1 MFTAG
6 KDTFFMLYLKFQ
18 ITGIEYMKRVLLAGA
33 ALALCVMVDAQE
45 IKSPKLGKRLSS
57 QQVVEYLAHDAL
69 QGRDGG
75 TRGDTLASD
84 FILGQLEKLGL
95 NPHKH
100 PFTVKRGNINT
111 FNVYGSIP
119 GRSGKYIVVGAH
131 YDHLG
136 MGGQGSGSRRPDTLA
151 VHNGA
156 DDNASGVA
164 GVLHLAKHFA
174 KRKDLQHGIIF
185 AAFGAEERGI
195 VGSKN
200 MVENLHEL
208 ELSGRKGVSVNDI
221 VAMVNFD
228 MIGRLR
234 GKAITLGGTGT
245 AKEMDA
251 IIAGASHRMGNAL
264 KITRSEQGHGPSDH
278 SAFYAKNIPVFY
290 LTTGGTE
297 DYHTPDDDSHKIN
310 FGGLDSVATFAALLV
325 EQVQGYPEGL
335 TFTET
340 AAPAASPMRGGFKVS
355 LGLMPDVT
363 GQVENGLRA
372 EIIVKGK
379 PAYKAG
385 MKNGDVIIQVND
397 IAIKDIQ
404 VYMQALGT
412 LKKGDLVKV
421 KVLREGKEMQF
432 DVQL

>member
-1 MFTAG
+1 
-6 KDTFFMLYLKFQ
+6 
-18 ITGIEYMKRVLLAGA
+18 MKRILFFGL
-33 ALALCVMVDAQE
+33 ALALSGGMQAQQ
-45 IKSPKLGKRLSS
+45 IRMPKLGKRLQS
-57 QQVVEYLAHDAL
+57 QKVVEYLANDAL
-69 QGRDGG
+69 AGRDGG
-75 TRGDTLASD
+75 TAGDTLAVD
-84 FILGQLEKLGL
+84 FIAGQLGRLGL
-95 NPHKH
+95 DPHRQ
-100 PFTVKRGNINT
+100 PFNVKKGDVNT

-136 MGGQGSGSRRPDTLA
+136 MGGAMSGSRRPDTLA

-164 GVLHLAKHFA
+164 GVLYLAKYFSG
-174 KRKDLQHGIIF
+174 KKNLEHGIIF

-195 VGSKN
+195 VGSKHF
-200 MVENLHEL
+200 VENLEGL
-208 ELSGRKGVSVNDI
+208 ELQGGKGISQKDI

-251 IIAGASHRMGNAL
+251 IIAGASHEFGNAL
-264 KITRSEQGHGPSDH
+264 KVTRSEQGHGPSDH

-297 DYHTPDDDSHKIN
+297 EYHTPDDDAHLLN
-310 FGGLDSVATFAALLV
+310 YGGLDSVATFAALLV
-325 EQVQGYPEGL
+325 EQMQGYPGGL

-340 AAPAASPMRGGFKVS
+340 AAPEASPMRGGFKVS

-372 EIIVKGK
+372 EIVVKGK

-385 MKNGDVIIQVND
+385 MKNGDIIVQVND

-421 KVLREGKEMQF
+421 KVLREGKEMFF

>member
-1 MFTAG
+1 
-6 KDTFFMLYLKFQ
+6 
-18 ITGIEYMKRVLLAGA
+18 MKRILFFGL
-33 ALALCVMVDAQE
+33 ALALSGGMQAQQ
-45 IKSPKLGKRLSS
+45 IRMPKLGKRLQS
-57 QQVVEYLAHDAL
+57 QKVVEYLANDAL
-69 QGRDGG
+69 AGRDGG
-75 TRGDTLASD
+75 TEGDTLAVD
-84 FILGQLEKLGL
+84 FIAGQLGKLRL
-95 NPHKH
+95 DPHRQ
-100 PFTVKRGNINT
+100 PFNVKKGDVNT

-136 MGGQGSGSRRPDTLA
+136 MGGAMSGSRRPDTLA

-164 GVLHLAKHFA
+164 GVLYLAKYFSG
-174 KRKDLQHGIIF
+174 KKNLEHGIIF

-195 VGSKN
+195 VGSKHF
-200 MVENLHEL
+200 VENLEGL
-208 ELSGRKGVSVNDI
+208 ELQGGKGISQKDI

-251 IIAGASHRMGNAL
+251 IIAGASHEFGNAL
-264 KITRSEQGHGPSDH
+264 KVTRSEQGHGPSDH

-297 DYHTPDDDSHKIN
+297 EYHTPDDDAHLLN
-310 FGGLDSVATFAALLV
+310 YGGLDSVATFAALLV
-325 EQVQGYPEGL
+325 EQMQGYPGGL

-340 AAPAASPMRGGFKVS
+340 AAPEASPMRGGFKVS

-372 EIIVKGK
+372 EIVVKGK

-385 MKNGDVIIQVND
+385 MKNGDVIVQVND

-421 KVLREGKEMQF
+421 KVLREGKEMFF

>member
-1 MFTAG
+1 
-6 KDTFFMLYLKFQ
+6 
-18 ITGIEYMKRVLLAGA
+18 MKSVLVLG
-33 ALALCVMVDAQE
+33 LALVLSGGMSAQQV
-45 IKSPKLGKRLSS
+45 KVPKLGKKLTSHKI
-57 QQVVEYLAHDAL
+57 VEYLADDAL
-69 QGRDGG
+69 AGRDGG
-75 TRGDTLASD
+75 TAGDTLAAS
-84 FILGQLEKLGL
+84 FISGQLGKLGL
-95 NPHKH
+95 DPHMQ
-100 PFTVKRGNINT
+100 PLNVKKGNVNT
-111 FNVYGSIP
+111 FNVYGSVA

-136 MGGQGSGSRRPDTLA
+136 MGGSMSGSRRPDTLA

-164 GVLHLAKHFA
+164 GMLFLAKHFS
-174 KRKDLQHGIIF
+174 KQKNLEHGVIF

-195 VGSKN
+195 VGSKHF
-200 MVENLHEL
+200 VENLERL
-208 ELSGRKGVSVNDI
+208 ELRGRKGISQKDI

-251 IIAGASHRMGNAL
+251 IIAGASHEFGNAL
-264 KITRSEQGHGPSDH
+264 KVTRSEQGHGPSDH
-278 SAFYAKNIPVFY
+278 SAFYAKGIPVFY

-297 DYHTPDDDSHKIN
+297 EYHTPDDDAALLN
-310 FGGLDSVATFAALLV
+310 YGGLDSVATFAALLV
-325 EQVQGYPEGL
+325 EQVQKYPGGL

-340 AAPAASPMRGGFKVS
+340 AAPEASPMRGGFKVS

-363 GQVENGLRA
+363 GQVENGLKA
-372 EIIVKGK
+372 EIVVKGK

-385 MKNGDVIIQVND
+385 MKNGDVIVQVND
-397 IAIKDIQ
+397 IAIKDIE

-421 KVLREGKEMQF
+421 KVLREGKEMLF